1 MELLNGSIYTYDS
14 LLTVLG
20 LVTSLVLVVV
30 LVLKEILR
38 VWDGP
43 MRDVR
48 MRILTILAVPLLAV
62 FGIVLVFQVLHF
74 LE

>member
-30 LVLKEILR
+30 LVLKEIWR
-38 VWDGP
+38 VWGGP

-48 MRILTILAVPLLAV
+48 MRVLTILAVPLLAV